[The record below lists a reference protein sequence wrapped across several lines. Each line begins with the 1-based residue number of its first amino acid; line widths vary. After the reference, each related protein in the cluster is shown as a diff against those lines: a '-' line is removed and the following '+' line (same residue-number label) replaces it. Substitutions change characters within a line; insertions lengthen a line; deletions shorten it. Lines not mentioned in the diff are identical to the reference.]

1 MKPQYAILA
10 DRTFTPEGIRYQQYV
25 RVCNGVIQEITDTAP
40 EHCPVIRLEGRSL
53 LPGFVDIHIH
63 GRAGADVMDASQQG
77 LQTIADALV
86 KTGVVAWVGTTVTAP
101 MDDIKRALTQ
111 VCEYIAKPQTSGAQ
125 LVGSFLEGPYF
136 TERHRGSHP
145 VKYLKAPTIHE
156 LEDLVQCANHTLLRV
171 AVAPEA
177 EGAIEAIDWL
187 VQHGI
192 KASVAHTA
200 ADFMQTRLAFS
211 HGADCGVHLYNGMT
225 GLHHREP
232 GCCGAVLYHDVLA
245 ELIADGIH
253 VHPVMM
259 QLAYRMKGYR
269 QLALITDCMRA
280 GGLPD
285 GDYALGAQTVKVTQG
300 QARTADGSLAGST
313 CSLDNALRNMVQ
325 LAHVP
330 EWEAVQ
336 MATSVPAQYLG
347 IDDQFGY
354 IRVGSQAN
362 FAVVD
367 NNFYLTDTFIRGEHV
382 HSVFGDTDH

>member
-1 MKPQYAILA
+1 MSQQYAILA
-10 DRTFTPEGIRYQQYV
+10 DRTFTPEGIRYLCYV
-25 RVCNGVIQEITDTAP
+25 RVKGDVIESITTQAP
-40 EHCPVIRLEGRSL
+40 TDCPIIRLKGKSL

-63 GRAGADVMDASQQG
+63 GREGADVMDATQEG

-101 MDDIKRALTQ
+101 MDDIRQALSQ
-111 VCEYIAKPQTSGAQ
+111 VRTFLSKPQTSGA
-125 LVGSFLEGPYF
+125 LLLGSFLEGPYF
-136 TERHRGSHP
+136 TECHRGSHP
-145 VKYLKAPTIHE
+145 VKYLKAPTISE
-156 LEDLVQCANHTLLRV
+156 LETLLESAGNTLLRV

-177 EGAIEAIDWL
+177 QGSMEAIDWL
-187 VQHGI
+187 VNRGI
-192 KASVAHTA
+192 KPSVAHTA
-200 ADFMQTRLAFS
+200 ATYEQTSDAFL

-232 GCCGAVLYHDVLA
+232 GCCGAVLYHNVLA

-259 QLAYRMKGYR
+259 QLAYRMKGYQ

-285 GDYALGAQTVKVTQG
+285 GDYTLGAQTVSVSQG
-300 QARTADGSLAGST
+300 QAKTADGSLAGST
-313 CSLDNALRNMVQ
+313 CSLDSALRNMVQ
-325 LAHVP
+325 RAHVP

-336 MATSVPAQYLG
+336 MASAIPAEYLG
-347 IDDQFGY
+347 IGDKLGY
-354 IRVGSQAN
+354 IKAGRQAS

-367 NNFYLTDTFIRGEHV
+367 ECFHLTDTFIRGNHIY
-382 HSVFGDTDH
+382 SVSGENV

>member
-1 MKPQYAILA
+1 MNRQYAILA
-10 DRTFTPEGIRYQQYV
+10 DRIFTPDGILQQKYV
-25 RVCNGVIQEITDTAP
+25 RVSHGRVQQITDIAP
-40 EHCPVIRLEGRSL
+40 ENCSIVHLKGRSL

-63 GRAGADVMDASQQG
+63 GRAGSDVMDASLDG
-77 LQTIADALV
+77 LQIIADDLV
-86 KTGVVAWVGTTVTAP
+86 KTGVAAWVGTTVTAP
-101 MDDIKRALTQ
+101 MDDIKHALIQ
-111 VCEYIAKPQTSGAQ
+111 VRQFMAHQQTSGAQ
-125 LVGSFLEGPYF
+125 LLGSFLEGPYF

-145 VKYLKAPTIHE
+145 VKYLKAPTVCE
-156 LEDLVQCANHTLLRV
+156 LKSLQECAGGSLLRV

-177 EGAIEAIDWL
+177 DGAIDAIDWL
-187 VQHGI
+187 VQQNI
-192 KASVAHTA
+192 KTSVAHTA
-200 ADFMQTRLAFS
+200 ADFAQTSEAFS

-259 QLAYRMKGYR
+259 NLAYRMKGY
-269 QLALITDCMRA
+269 QQVALITDCMRA

-285 GDYALGAQTVKVTQG
+285 GEYALGAQMVQVTQG

-313 CSLDNALRNMVQ
+313 CSLDAALRNMVK
-325 LAHVP
+325 LAQVP

-336 MATSVPAQYLG
+336 MATAVPAEYLG
-347 IDDQFGY
+347 IGQQYGY
-354 IRVGSQAN
+354 IREGAVAS

-367 NNFYLTDTFIRGEHV
+367 DNFYLTDTFIRGEHV
-382 HSVFGDTDH
+382 HSVNGKANS

>member
-1 MKPQYAILA
+1 MSQQYAILA
-10 DRTFTPEGIRYQQYV
+10 DRTFTPDGIRYLCYV
-25 RVCNGVIQEITDTAP
+25 RVNDEKIESITTKAP
-40 EHCPVIRLEGRSL
+40 TDCPIIRLKGKSL

-63 GRAGADVMDASQQG
+63 GRAGSDVMDATQQD
-77 LQTIADALV
+77 LQIIADALV

-101 MDDIKRALTQ
+101 MDDIRHALSQ
-111 VCEYIAKPQTSGAQ
+111 VREFLSTPQTSGA
-125 LVGSFLEGPYF
+125 LLLGSFLEGPYF

-145 VKYLKAPTIHE
+145 VKFLKAPTLSE
-156 LEDLVQCANHTLLRV
+156 LETLLESAGDTLLRV

-177 EGAIEAIDWL
+177 QGSIEAIDWL
-187 VQHGI
+187 VNRGI
-192 KASVAHTA
+192 KPSVAHTA
-200 ADFMQTRLAFS
+200 ATYKQTSDAFL

-259 QLAYRMKGYR
+259 QLAYRMKGY
-269 QLALITDCMRA
+269 QKVALITDCMRA

-285 GDYALGAQTVKVTQG
+285 GDYTLGAQTVTVTQG
-300 QARTADGSLAGST
+300 QAKTADGSLAGST
-313 CSLDNALRNMVQ
+313 CSLDSALRNMVQ

-336 MATSVPAQYLG
+336 MASAIPAEYLG
-347 IDDQFGY
+347 IGDKLGY
-354 IRVGSQAN
+354 IKAGQQAS

-367 NNFYLTDTFIRGEHV
+367 ECFHLTDTFIRGKHIY
-382 HSVFGDTDH
+382 SVSRENA

>member
-1 MKPQYAILA
+1 MSQRYALLA
-10 DRTFTPEGIRYQQYV
+10 DRTFTPDGIRYLCYV
-25 RVCNGVIQEITDTAP
+25 HINGENIESITSEAP
-40 EHCPVIRLEGRSL
+40 TDYPIIRLKGKSL

-63 GRAGADVMDASQQG
+63 GREGADVMDATSEG
-77 LQTIADALV
+77 LQIISDALV

-101 MDDIKRALTQ
+101 IDDIRQALSH
-111 VCEYIAKPQTSGAQ
+111 VRDFVSKPQSSGA
-125 LVGSFLEGPYF
+125 LLLGSFLEGPYF

-145 VKYLKAPTIHE
+145 VKYLKAPTLDE
-156 LEDLVQCANHTLLRV
+156 LETLFKSAGESLLRV

-177 EGAIEAIDWL
+177 QGALEAIDWL
-187 VQHGI
+187 VNRGI
-192 KASVAHTA
+192 RPSVAHTA
-200 ADFMQTRLAFS
+200 ANYEQTSQAFLR
-211 HGADCGVHLYNGMT
+211 GADCGVHLYNGMT

-259 QLAYRMKGYR
+259 QLAYRMKGY
-269 QLALITDCMRA
+269 QHIALITDCMRA

-285 GDYALGAQTVKVTQG
+285 GDYTLGAQTVTVTQG
-300 QARTADGSLAGST
+300 QAKTLDGSLAGST

-325 LAHVP
+325 LAHIP

-336 MATSVPAQYLG
+336 MASAIPAEYLG
-347 IDDQFGY
+347 IGDKLGY
-354 IRVGSQAN
+354 IKAGRQAS

-367 NNFYLTDTFIRGEHV
+367 ECFHLTDTFIRGNHV
-382 HSVFGDTDH
+382 YSVSRENA

>member
-1 MKPQYAILA
+1 MSQQYAILA
-10 DRTFTPEGIRYQQYV
+10 DRIFTPEGIRYQQYV
-25 RVCNGVIQEITDTAP
+25 IVNGDVIYDVVSVPPKNYPIV
-40 EHCPVIRLEGRSL
+40 HLKGRSL

-63 GRAGADVMDASQQG
+63 GRAGFDVMDASQSG
-77 LQTIADALV
+77 LQTIADDLV

-101 MDDIKRALTQ
+101 MEDIKHALMGVREFISQ
-111 VCEYIAKPQTSGAQ
+111 SQTSGAQ
-125 LVGSFLEGPYF
+125 LLGSFLEGPYF

-145 VKYLKAPTIHE
+145 VKYLKAPTIAE
-156 LEDLVQCANHTLLRV
+156 LDTLWRCAGNSLLRV
-171 AVAPEA
+171 AIAPEA

-187 VQHGI
+187 IQHDI
-192 KASVAHTA
+192 KTSVAHTA
-200 ADFMQTRLAFS
+200 ADFTQTHNAFL

-259 QLAYRMKGYR
+259 ELAYRLKGY
-269 QLALITDCMRA
+269 QKIVLITDCMRA

-285 GDYALGAQTVKVTQG
+285 GDYALGAQIVSVYEG

-313 CSLDNALRNMVQ
+313 CSLDSALRNMVK
-325 LAHVP
+325 LAHIP

-336 MATSVPAQYLG
+336 MATSVPTEYLG
-347 IDDQFGY
+347 ISNQLGA
-354 IRVGSQAN
+354 IRKGAQAS

-367 NNFYLTDTFIRGEHV
+367 NNFYLTDTFIRGKHV
-382 HSVFGDTDH
+382 HSVSGKTN